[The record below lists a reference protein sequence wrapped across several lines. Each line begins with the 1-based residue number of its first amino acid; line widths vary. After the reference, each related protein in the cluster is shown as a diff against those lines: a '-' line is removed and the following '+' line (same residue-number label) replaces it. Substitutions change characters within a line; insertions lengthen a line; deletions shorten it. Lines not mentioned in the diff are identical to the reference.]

1 MPTNTRC
8 RIPHHALVGIDFL
21 SLIPHKLP
29 FQPFHMPE
37 VDHKHRSTRKQPGRH
52 IHIHQHIISREHAE
66 YRCEPDQ
73 AEYDRTED
81 RDDGCSMFVVYF
93 FHMRK
98 MDKLFAAR

>member
-52 IHIHQHIISREHAE
+52 IHIHQHLVNIRKIVVSQIR
-66 YRCEPDQ
+66 RNTTVP
-73 AEYDRTED
+73 RIVTT
-81 RDDGCSMFVVYF
+81 DGSSDFPVPL
-93 FHMRK
+93 RQE
-98 MDKLFAAR
+98 LATS